1 MTGDRRILFSVG
13 ILMAVL
19 ISATPAFAGVIPA
32 FGLRAGVSQNPDQFV
47 VGGMLELGS
56 ALGPA
61 SLVPSVDF
69 GFGDNVN
76 STAANLDLRFY
87 LFPLPQTGINFY
99 GAAGPTLAFANSNS
113 EIGLSLVG
121 GAKIPMKGKNRY
133 NVEARFGIG
142 DIPDLKIML
151 GVLFGI

>member
-1 MTGDRRILFSVG
+1 MAKRRLETLFFSG
-13 ILMAVL
+13 ILILVL
-19 ISATPAFAGVIPA
+19 ASPVFAGVISA
-32 FGLRAGVSQNPDQFV
+32 FGVRAGVSQNPDQFV
-47 VGGMLELGS
+47 IGGMLELGS

-69 GFGDNVN
+69 GFGDNTDL
-76 STAANLDLRFY
+76 TAVNLDVRFY

-99 GAAGPTLAFANSNS
+99 GAAGPTAAFANSNS
-113 EIGLSLVG
+113 EVGLSLTA

-133 NVEARFGIG
+133 NVEARFGVG
-142 DIPDLKIML
+142 DIPDLKILL

>member
-1 MTGDRRILFSVG
+1 MTRGRRILFSAG
-13 ILMAVL
+13 ILILVL
-19 ISATPAFAGVIPA
+19 TAPAFAGPIPSI
-32 FGLRAGVSQNPDQFV
+32 GLRAGVSQNPDQFV

-69 GFGDNVN
+69 GFGDNVDLA
-76 STAANLDLRFY
+76 AANLDVRFY

-99 GAAGPTLAFANSNS
+99 GAAGPTLVFANSQN

-133 NVEARFGIG
+133 NVETRFGIG